1 MKLEKMEFTLH
12 ELVVSKTGRHLV
24 MTVMT
29 LENHRG
35 QPSKPQRHAIICLS
49 NLICPALKICFH
61 LSLRPRACD
70 NLSSHI
76 PVCISDL
83 ILTNRHITNSKSTN

>member
-1 MKLEKMEFTLH
+1 MKTIYRLYKL
-12 ELVVSKTGRHLV
+12 LVSKWVRGRHLV

-29 LENHRG
+29 LENHRVR
-35 QPSKPQRHAIICLS
+35 PSKPQRHAIICLS
-49 NLICPALKICFH
+49 NLIWTPKICFH